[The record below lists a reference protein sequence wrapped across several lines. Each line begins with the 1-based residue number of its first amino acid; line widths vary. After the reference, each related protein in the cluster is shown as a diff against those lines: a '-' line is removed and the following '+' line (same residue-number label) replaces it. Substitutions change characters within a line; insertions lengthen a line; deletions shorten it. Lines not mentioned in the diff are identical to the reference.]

1 MNPNPS
7 RTQEKELKEPSLD
20 QAAEE
25 AVQRYIRIR
34 VYPAF
39 AAGAAVL
46 AAMGW
51 SIDKQL
57 SAAQDTVAL
66 QVKKADE
73 RLGEMNRA
81 IDNGHSRMK
90 TLEADMH
97 ILAIRLKSEVESQR
111 SSVERSSNENAA
123 WIKESRAKIDAETA
137 ELTNLRIQRS
147 ELESRIMVLEK
158 RAQEADSQIANGMEV
173 ANQLNRLVDLQ
184 SRILNASV
192 IEYLT
197 MRSESRSA
205 IIDLPHQAG
214 TYKLQFSTPNIKE
227 SFSLTYSLDGQE
239 RTITV
244 SNADKW
250 TWYPIVGTQGGYEFK
265 VDHVFHS
272 AGKVPDFVAL
282 RVRSTNAL
290 ATGPIVY
297 ARNKVPNVTG
307 ITRTSS
313 PISSLRD
320 HPDDAVQSDAKAC
333 VFELRQQARRREK

>member
-1 MNPNPS
+1 MTTNAS
-7 RTQEKELKEPSLD
+7 ISQEKELKELKDQREQKVPSMD
-20 QAAEE
+20 EAAEE
-25 AVQRYIRIR
+25 AVQRYIRSR

-39 AAGAAVL
+39 VAGAAVL
-46 AAMGW
+46 AALGW

-57 SAAQDTVAL
+57 AAAQDTVAS

-81 IDNGHSRMK
+81 IDNANTRIK
-90 TLEADMH
+90 TLESDMH
-97 ILAIRLKSEVESQR
+97 LLALRLKGDVELQR

-123 WIKESRAKIDAETA
+123 WLKESRDKINAETA
-137 ELTNLRIQRS
+137 VLTNLRIQRT
-147 ELESRIMVLEK
+147 ELESRILVLEK

-184 SRILNASV
+184 SRILSASV

-205 IIDLPHQAG
+205 IIDLPYQAG
-214 TYKLQFSTPNIKE
+214 TYKLQFITPNIKE
-227 SFSLTYSLDGQE
+227 SFNLTYSLDGQE

-265 VDHVFHS
+265 VDHVFHA
-272 AGKVPDFVAL
+272 AGEVPDFVAL
-282 RVRSTNAL
+282 RVRSTDAL
-290 ATGPIVY
+290 AGTSLVP
-297 ARNKVPNVTG
+297 ARSKVPLVTG
-307 ITRTSS
+307 IRRTG
-313 PISSLRD
+313 
-320 HPDDAVQSDAKAC
+320 A
-333 VFELRQQARRREK
+333 FNGN